1 MSILA
6 ETSAT
11 VIPTGTWSIDP
22 SWSSLEFEVRK
33 LGLVTI
39 KGRVPGFTG
48 TLEGGETAS
57 IEGTV
62 DATSITTFDGDR
74 DAHLQS
80 PEFFDTQ
87 RYPELRF
94 VSTSIH
100 AHGDSVIVTGDLTIK
115 GVTKPVE
122 LTGTLGGP
130 ANDPWGNERIGLE
143 LGLGRPH
150 RLRTE
155 LERAASR
162 WCLPPS
168 ERRRPQGL
176 LRRGAGRVARCA
188 SSSSPAASGQ
198 GRTTRPSPGRRS
210 TSRPRASTSRCSTA
224 SATCRSSTQTSRTTT
239 HEAVQHLRDEIDA
252 ADAVL
257 FVTPEYNGSIPG
269 VLKNAVDWASRPR
282 ADAALRGKTVA
293 VAGASTGQYGAM
305 WAQQDLR
312 RVLGVAGA
320 RVVCPDLPVARAEV
334 VCDPSAPSPLVAER
348 LRTHPDRARPR
359 SITAPV
365 AA

>member
-1 MSILA
+1 MPILA

-11 VIPTGTWSIDP
+11 VIPAGTWSIDP

-57 IEGTV
+57 VEGTV

-100 AHGDSVIVTGDLTIK
+100 AYADSVIVTGDLTIK

-143 LGLGRPH
+143 LSGSVDRTDFGLNWNAPLPGGAFLLPNDIV
-150 RLRTE
+150 LRAYFAAV
-155 LERAASR
+155 RAA
-162 WCLPPS
+162 
-168 ERRRPQGL
+168 
-176 LRRGAGRVARCA
+176 
-188 SSSSPAASGQ
+188 
-198 GRTTRPSPGRRS
+198 
-210 TSRPRASTSRCSTA
+210 
-224 SATCRSSTQTSRTTT
+224 
-239 HEAVQHLRDEIDA
+239 
-252 ADAVL
+252 
-257 FVTPEYNGSIPG
+257 
-269 VLKNAVDWASRPR
+269 
-282 ADAALRGKTVA
+282 
-293 VAGASTGQYGAM
+293 
-305 WAQQDLR
+305 
-312 RVLGVAGA
+312 
-320 RVVCPDLPVARAEV
+320 
-334 VCDPSAPSPLVAER
+334 
-348 LRTHPDRARPR
+348 
-359 SITAPV
+359 
-365 AA
+365 